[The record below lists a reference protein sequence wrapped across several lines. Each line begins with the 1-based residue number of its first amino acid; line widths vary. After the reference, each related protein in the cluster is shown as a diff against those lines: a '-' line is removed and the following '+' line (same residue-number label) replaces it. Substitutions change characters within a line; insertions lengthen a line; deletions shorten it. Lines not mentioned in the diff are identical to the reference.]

1 MPGGSVRRNALALL
15 AAGLLGGGANLAS
28 LVVAAR
34 SLTPSAFGELVVV
47 TAVVALANTATT
59 FGTDDVVVRSVAR
72 GDTSHVG
79 GALRLQWALAL
90 VVAFVVGMSAVVD
103 RGPVG
108 GWALVGTVA
117 LAPMAVVSVTT
128 AVLRG
133 VERSE
138 RVLVAALVG
147 SAVQL
152 AGFAWAGAADSGVGG
167 YVAALV
173 AGQLAGAT
181 VGVVAARSVLGAGS
195 RWWGGDSA
203 VAVASRSWRFAAMV
217 LGSALIAQAG
227 VLMVG
232 ALAGETGAGHHG
244 LATRVSETLR
254 LVPAAAYAA
263 LFPVLARGDGG
274 VRRTR
279 SRGRLVAGTV
289 ALVALGWGLA
299 PVVASVAGGVDGVV
313 WPTRWLV
320 LGLPAVVWRLDRS
333 TVLLAAD
340 REREVLRITLGV
352 LPVAL
357 CGLGVGAAAAG
368 APGAALATTGAV
380 VLHAALLSVAAGRV
394 GAGR

>member
-1 MPGGSVRRNALALL
+1 VPGGSVRRNALALL
-15 AAGLLGGGANLAS
+15 AARLLGGGANLAS

-299 PVVASVAGGVDGVV
+299 PVV